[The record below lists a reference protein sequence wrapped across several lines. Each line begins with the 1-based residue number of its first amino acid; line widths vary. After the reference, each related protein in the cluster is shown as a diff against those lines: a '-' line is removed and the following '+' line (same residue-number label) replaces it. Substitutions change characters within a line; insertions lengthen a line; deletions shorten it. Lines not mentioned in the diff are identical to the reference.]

1 MRRAALLILLGF
13 FAATGTAHAAPPVA
27 TTGVA
32 TSVTATTATL
42 NGTVD
47 PNKESTAYWF
57 EFGTTT
63 AYGNQTAAADA
74 GPANAAKS
82 VSADIAGLAPNT
94 TYHFRLVAK
103 NASATVAG
111 ADATFTTGTPAVT
124 IAATPGVVT
133 FGKPVTIAGRVAG
146 NPGVSVTLE
155 QSPFPFADPFT
166 PVADG
171 TTDAAANY
179 SFQVTPGLNT
189 RYHVTAKTAPPATS
203 ADVAV
208 RVRPKVTLRLS
219 DRTPRRGQ
227 RVRFRGSVLPAHD
240 GMAVRIQ
247 RKTRDGWKTIATPLL
262 KPATPVN
269 GVARSKYRKRIR
281 IRRDGVYRTVMPAH
295 GDHARGKSPKRRAFV
310 H

>member
-13 FAATGTAHAAPPVA
+13 FAATGTAHAASPVA

-47 PNKESTAYWF
+47 PNKESTTYWF

-203 ADVAV
+203 ADVTV

-219 DRTPRRGQ
+219 DRTPGRGQ